1 MLNFILY
8 TLFFL
13 SAIFLVLIILLQEGK
28 GGGIADAFGGAGAQ
42 TFGVRAGG
50 VNKVTMAL
58 FGIFLLCAVFLNL
71 RGEDSNKGSVLQ
83 DDLGNA
89 PAATGMPVEAGST
102 STNPGPPPANQ

>member
-58 FGIFLLCAVFLNL
+58 FGIFLLCAVF
-71 RGEDSNKGSVLQ
+71 
-83 DDLGNA
+83 
-89 PAATGMPVEAGST
+89 
-102 STNPGPPPANQ
+102 